1 MNTQNQE
8 KIVLEAELETAE
20 IKIKKLTDCLSKTQA
35 LLIAERKQSQQMA
48 LHIDMLQQQH
58 ELDKEKLD
66 QLLSLDGRAHSGLHS
81 NRSETMLQH
90 QVQRLEKLMREQ
102 ASTLLEER
110 SVMKNEWD
118 RERQINDRVIRQLR
132 EKVNKLQE
140 ELFRIN
146 RQSILVGRRSLED
159 FISGKTDLDAD
170 VYYELLDNNN
180 INIPETLKEKSG
192 HCDQQEMKKYKKFI
206 AELQNELEANKKK
219 NASQAMQ
226 IRELTDQLKTTEN
239 KFQVC

>member
-1 MNTQNQE
+1 M
-8 KIVLEAELETAE
+8 LEGELETAE
-20 IKIKKLTDCLSKTQA
+20 TKIKKLTDCLSKTQA

-118 RERQINDRVIRQLR
+118 RERQVNDRVIRQLR

-146 RQSILVGRRSLED
+146 RQSILVGRRCLEV
-159 FISGKTDLDAD
+159 FLSGKSDLDAD

-180 INIPETLKEKSG
+180 VNPETLKEKAG
-192 HCDQQEMKKYKKFI
+192 HCDQQEIKKYKKLI
-206 AELQNELEANKKK
+206 AELHNELEANKKK
-219 NASQAMQ
+219 NASQALQ
-226 IRELTDQLKTTEN
+226 IREVTDQLKTTDN
-239 KFQVC
+239 KFQAC